1 MKKLLIILLSASLL
15 IYLTYV
21 LGPAPQFENVDP
33 EIIPVNISLERL
45 DDWVAEK
52 EAVIPK
58 LKPDNEARVI
68 WADSIRK
75 TEWAIVYLHGFSAS
89 PREGYPV
96 HQTIARKFGMN
107 LYLARISG
115 HGIDDPDSFLE
126 LTPSDMINSAKEA
139 IAIGQLLG
147 EKVLVMS
154 CSTGGT
160 YAIYLAAHQPELVDA
175 LVLYSPNIEI
185 YDPNA
190 KLLSGPWGREL
201 GQLLLG
207 DYRTIEQNIGT
218 VKEQFT
224 TSIYRLEGLIAL
236 QALLDQTMQSNFF
249 EQIAQPVF
257 LGYYYKN
264 EEEQDKVVSVKAM
277 QAFAEMIS
285 TPSADIRHVPFPE
298 SGNHVICS
306 DLHSSD
312 YQSVIDET
320 SSYIE
325 EVLNVSPVIAVDSL
339 QMD

>member
-1 MKKLLIILLSASLL
+1 MKKLFIILLSASLF
-15 IYLTYV
+15 IYLAYV
-21 LGPAPQFENVDP
+21 LGPVPQFEKVDP
-33 EIIPVNISLERL
+33 EITPVSFSLEGL
-45 DDWVAEK
+45 NGWIAEK
-52 EAVIPK
+52 EGAVPN
-58 LKPDNEARVI
+58 LKPGNEARII
-68 WADSIRK
+68 WADSLRK
-75 TEWAIVYLHGFSAS
+75 TDWSIVYLHGFSAS

-96 HQTIARKFGMN
+96 HQTIAKKFGMN

-126 LTPSDMINSAKEA
+126 LTPADMINSAKEA
-139 IAIGQLLG
+139 IAIGRLLG

-160 YAIYLAAHQPELVDA
+160 YAIYLAAHQPEWVDA
-175 LVLYSPNIEI
+175 LVFYSPNIEI

-190 KLLSGPWGREL
+190 KLLSGPWGHEL

-207 DYRTIEQNIGT
+207 EYRTIEQNIGT
-218 VKEQFT
+218 IKEQFT

-236 QALLDQTMQSNFF
+236 QALLDQTMQSDFF
-249 EQIAQPVF
+249 EKITQPVF
-257 LGYYYKN
+257 LGYYFKN

-277 QAFAEMIS
+277 QDFAEAVGTS
-285 TPSADIRHVPFPE
+285 PNNLRQVPFPE

-312 YQSVIDET
+312 YQSVINET
-320 SSYIE
+320 STFIE
-325 EVLNVSPVIAVDSL
+325 EVLNVSPVITVDSL